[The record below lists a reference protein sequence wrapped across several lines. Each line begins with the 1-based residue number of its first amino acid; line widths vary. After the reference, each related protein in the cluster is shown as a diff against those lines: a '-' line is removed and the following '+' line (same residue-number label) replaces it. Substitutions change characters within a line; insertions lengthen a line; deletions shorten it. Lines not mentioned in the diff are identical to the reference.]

1 MFGSTTEGKSGMA
14 SALEKDDEATS
25 KGAKAKEDT
34 DHGAACSDHRHDEST
49 SREMS
54 PQQSPSNLH
63 TRECFPLL
71 FGIEVA
77 PTIED
82 GIRSHILSGYA
93 WSERIIFDMLSPTI
107 EDISQ
112 VMILNPMEC
121 LVFRGCHS
129 KGEGFT

>member
-54 PQQSPSNLH
+54 PNKARQTYIPENA
-63 TRECFPLL
+63 FP
-71 FGIEVA
+71 
-77 PTIED
+77 
-82 GIRSHILSGYA
+82 Y
-93 WSERIIFDMLSPTI
+93 
-107 EDISQ
+107 
-112 VMILNPMEC
+112 C
-121 LVFRGCHS
+121 LA
-129 KGEGFT
+129 